1 MSSAED
7 LPTLEQDDQ
16 LSEPL
21 RRVAYEAGMMLGL
34 DATRDEQAY
43 HRRRLTRHQYWMH
56 GFGTLAGMRVSMTP
70 DGHGNETDHLEE
82 LQLRVGPGV
91 GIDGLGREVMVHEQ
105 HCIRLGQW
113 LAAQTEANLLEG
125 FDSDQN
131 ELWLKVTVR
140 HKDCPVARQPVLTRK
155 LNAGTDTVQPSR
167 TADSVQ
173 LELIPERP
181 PGDGNDHFIPWGS
194 HNPMDN
200 EMPDLSADEQQ
211 TLGDLEDSNSAAGQQ
226 LALHARLLHAL
237 DDNGLSTH
245 NLAHELEDGARLLLA
260 RIRIETGD
268 LSDIVVNPALI
279 HINNLVRPFLATAS
293 QLAWLARLNG
303 NG

>member
-16 LSEPL
+16 LAEPL

-34 DATRDEQAY
+34 EATRDEQAY
-43 HRRRLTRHQYWMH
+43 HRRRLTRHQYWLH
-56 GFGTLAGMRVSMTP
+56 GFGTLAGMRVSMNP
-70 DGHGNETDHLEE
+70 ETHENSSDHLED

-91 GIDGLGREVMVHEQ
+91 GIDGLGREVMVHES
-105 HCIRLGQW
+105 HCIRLAQW
-113 LAAQTEANLLEG
+113 LAAQPEEKLLEG
-125 FDSDQN
+125 FDSDAG

-155 LNAGTDTVQPSR
+155 LNAGTDAVQPSR

-173 LELIPERP
+173 LELIPELP
-181 PGDGNDHFIPWGS
+181 PGSPEDGFTPWAS
-194 HNPMDN
+194 HNLVDN
-200 EMPDLSADEQQ
+200 DMPPLSGDEQQ
-211 TLGDLEDSNSAAGQQ
+211 TLDDLEDSNPVAAQQ
-226 LALHARLLHAL
+226 LALHAQLLHSL
-237 DDNGLSTH
+237 EGDGLSTH

-260 RIRIETGD
+260 RVRIEA
-268 LSDIVVNPALI
+268 SDPSNTVLNPGLI

-293 QLAWLARLNG
+293 QLAWLARQNG

>member
-16 LSEPL
+16 LAEPL

-34 DATRDEQAY
+34 EATRDEQAY
-43 HRRRLTRHQYWMH
+43 HRRRLTRHQYWLH
-56 GFGTLAGMRVSMTP
+56 GFGTLAGMRVSMNP
-70 DGHGNETDHLEE
+70 ETHENSSDHLED

-91 GIDGLGREVMVHEQ
+91 GIDGLGREVMVHES
-105 HCIRLGQW
+105 HCIRLAQW
-113 LAAQTEANLLEG
+113 LAAQPEGKLLEG
-125 FDSDQN
+125 FDSDAE

-140 HKDCPVARQPVLTRK
+140 HKDCPIARQPVLTRK
-155 LNAGTDTVQPSR
+155 LNAGTDAVQPSR

-173 LELIPERP
+173 LELIPELP
-181 PGDGNDHFIPWGS
+181 PGSPEEGFTPWAS
-194 HNPMDN
+194 HNPVDDD
-200 EMPDLSADEQQ
+200 MPSLSADEQQ
-211 TLGDLEDSNSAAGQQ
+211 TLNDLEDSNPEAGRQ

-237 DDNGLSTH
+237 ESNGLSTH

-260 RIRIETGD
+260 RIRIET
-268 LSDIVVNPALI
+268 SDPSGTVLNPGLI

-293 QLAWLARLNG
+293 QLAWLARHNG